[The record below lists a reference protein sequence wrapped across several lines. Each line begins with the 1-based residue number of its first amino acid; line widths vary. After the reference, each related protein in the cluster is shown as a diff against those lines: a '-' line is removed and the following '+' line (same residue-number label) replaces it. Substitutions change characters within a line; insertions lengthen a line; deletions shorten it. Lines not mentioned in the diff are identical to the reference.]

1 MEDYSI
7 NATKATP
14 AINFNLQTGILSIN
28 GRSIPEDSVSF
39 FEPLQNIV
47 RQYLENSLPNNTIN
61 IRLDYLNSSSTACL
75 LGILRDYEK
84 LNKSVTTIV
93 NWQYESEDE
102 DILNIGLNF
111 SEIIDLKF
119 NMIVVDELN

>member
-84 LNKSVTTIV
+84 LNKTITTIL

>member
-84 LNKSVTTIV
+84 LKKSVTTIV

>member
-47 RQYLENSLPNNTIN
+47 RQYLEN
-61 IRLDYLNSSSTACL
+61 
-75 LGILRDYEK
+75 
-84 LNKSVTTIV
+84 
-93 NWQYESEDE
+93 
-102 DILNIGLNF
+102 
-111 SEIIDLKF
+111 
-119 NMIVVDELN
+119 

>member
-14 AINFNLQTGILSIN
+14 AINFNSQTGILSIN

-39 FEPLQNIV
+39 FEPLQNII

-84 LNKSVTTIV
+84 LNKTITTIV
-93 NWQYESEDE
+93 NWQYELEDE

>member
-14 AINFNLQTGILSIN
+14 AINFNSQTGILSIN

-39 FEPLQNIV
+39 FEPLQNII

-61 IRLDYLNSSSTACL
+61 IRFDYLNSSSTACL

-84 LNKSVTTIV
+84 LNKTITTIV

>member
-14 AINFNLQTGILSIN
+14 AINFNSQTGILSIN

-39 FEPLQNIV
+39 FEPLQNII

>member
-14 AINFNLQTGILSIN
+14 AINFNSQSGILSIN

>member
-84 LNKSVTTIV
+84 LNKTITTIV